1 MPLSKYKLAWSSTV
15 IRSHF
20 SSIQPL
26 SKNRLA
32 KLKGLWR
39 WHDHHLHCAGKK
51 RNPGLLGPHGTA
63 EACHPQKHSQFYLNL
78 EVISNQ
84 NKTIINTAL
93 INKFTNNSS
102 HMTGS
107 MEIKCFT
114 VCVSRTA
121 LEQDWKV
128 SLWDSELWDRDGVRC
143 SGSTIT

>member
-1 MPLSKYKLAWSSTV
+1 MTTICTVQVRKETQVCWGHMVQQKLA
-15 IRSHF
+15 I
-20 SSIQPL
+20 L
-26 SKNRLA
+26 KNI
-32 KLKGLWR
+32 
-39 WHDHHLHCAGKK
+39 
-51 RNPGLLGPHGTA
+51 
-63 EACHPQKHSQFYLNL
+63 SQFYLNL

-121 LEQDWKV
+121 LEQD
-128 SLWDSELWDRDGVRC
+128 
-143 SGSTIT
+143 